1 VWKEVSQFL
10 PHNVAALDLPGSFI
24 ARSWSERLVST
35 LFLLALTFFC
45 TVFLYISGG
54 VTVMLQT
61 TYTNARANFAGLCDE
76 VTENRE
82 IVVIRRRKGSNV
94 AMIAADELQS
104 LVESAHLMRS
114 PKNAERL
121 LSALERALKG
131 VGDASSLKSLRSEV
145 GLED

>member
-1 VWKEVSQFL
+1 
-10 PHNVAALDLPGSFI
+10 
-24 ARSWSERLVST
+24 
-35 LFLLALTFFC
+35 
-45 TVFLYISGG
+45 
-54 VTVMLQT
+54 MLQT
-61 TYTNARANFAGLCDE
+61 TYSNARANFAGLCDE

-82 IVVIRRRKGSNV
+82 IVVIRRRKGSSV

-104 LVESAHLMRS
+104 LIESAHLMRS

-131 VGDASSLKSLRSEV
+131 GEEGSSLKSLRSEV

>member
-1 VWKEVSQFL
+1 
-10 PHNVAALDLPGSFI
+10 
-24 ARSWSERLVST
+24 
-35 LFLLALTFFC
+35 
-45 TVFLYISGG
+45 
-54 VTVMLQT
+54 MLQT

-82 IVVIRRRKGSNV
+82 IVVIRRRKGSSV

-104 LVESAHLMRS
+104 LIESAHLMRS

-131 VGDASSLKSLRSEV
+131 GGEASSLPLLRSVV

>member
-1 VWKEVSQFL
+1 
-10 PHNVAALDLPGSFI
+10 
-24 ARSWSERLVST
+24 
-35 LFLLALTFFC
+35 
-45 TVFLYISGG
+45 
-54 VTVMLQT
+54 MLQT

-76 VTENRE
+76 VIENRE
-82 IVVIRRRKGSNV
+82 IVLIRRRNGSNI

-104 LVESAHLMRS
+104 LVESSHLMRS

-131 VGDASSLKSLRSEV
+131 NGRASSVKSLRSEV

>member
-1 VWKEVSQFL
+1 
-10 PHNVAALDLPGSFI
+10 
-24 ARSWSERLVST
+24 
-35 LFLLALTFFC
+35 
-45 TVFLYISGG
+45 
-54 VTVMLQT
+54 MLQT

-82 IVVIRRRKGSNV
+82 IVVIHRRNGSNV

-121 LSALERALKG
+121 LSAIERAFKG
-131 VGDASSLKSLRSEV
+131 SEEASSLKSLRSEV
-145 GLED
+145 GFDD

>member
-1 VWKEVSQFL
+1 
-10 PHNVAALDLPGSFI
+10 
-24 ARSWSERLVST
+24 
-35 LFLLALTFFC
+35 
-45 TVFLYISGG
+45 
-54 VTVMLQT
+54 MLQT

-82 IVVIRRRKGSNV
+82 IVVIRRRKGSSV

-104 LVESAHLMRS
+104 LVESVHLMRS

-131 VGDASSLKSLRSEV
+131 GGEASSLKSLHSSI

>member
-1 VWKEVSQFL
+1 
-10 PHNVAALDLPGSFI
+10 
-24 ARSWSERLVST
+24 
-35 LFLLALTFFC
+35 
-45 TVFLYISGG
+45 
-54 VTVMLQT
+54 MLQT

-76 VTENRE
+76 VVENRE
-82 IVVIRRRKGSNV
+82 IVLIRRRNGSNV

-131 VGDASSLKSLRSEV
+131 SETASSLKSLRAEV
-145 GLED
+145 GLEE

>member
-1 VWKEVSQFL
+1 
-10 PHNVAALDLPGSFI
+10 
-24 ARSWSERLVST
+24 
-35 LFLLALTFFC
+35 
-45 TVFLYISGG
+45 
-54 VTVMLQT
+54 MLQT

-82 IVVIRRRKGSNV
+82 IVLIRRRKGSNV

-121 LSALERALKG
+121 LAALERALKG
-131 VGDASSLKSLRSEV
+131 GGVASSVQSLRSEV

>member
-1 VWKEVSQFL
+1 
-10 PHNVAALDLPGSFI
+10 
-24 ARSWSERLVST
+24 
-35 LFLLALTFFC
+35 
-45 TVFLYISGG
+45 
-54 VTVMLQT
+54 MLQT

-76 VTENRE
+76 VAENRE

-104 LVESAHLMRS
+104 LVESVHLVRS

-131 VGDASSLKSLRSEV
+131 GGEASSLESLRSEL
-145 GLED
+145 GLEK